1 MFKQNNKSNYT
12 HSSQP
17 DSLSHRLRFEVEQTL
32 ASLYADSSLIDQLD
46 SLYLPFSGWLDKKA
60 SAGQGP
66 LFVGVGGAQG
76 CGKTT
81 FCSVISRV
89 LRKGF
94 DLNCIVLSLD
104 DLYSTRYDR
113 LKFANQTTDMFSVRG
128 VPGTHDVELA
138 MTLFE
143 RLKNLKEGEVM
154 RLPCFD
160 KSIDDRK
167 AVHLWQEVQGPVD
180 VILFEGW
187 CVGAPPIRNALN
199 RPINQLEQEMDADG
213 LWRKTINQL
222 LKQDYKDLFSKIDL
236 MVWMQAPNYDV
247 VYNWRNKQERML
259 ENHLH
264 DIHGI
269 LLDTIDLKVMSEE
282 ELKRFMQYYERLTRH
297 LLAVM
302 PDQADVLFK
311 LNEMQEVIDVRFPVE
326 H

>member
-1 MFKQNNKSNYT
+1 MFKQNNKSNYM

-17 DSLSHRLRFEVEQTL
+17 DSLSHRLRFEVERTL
-32 ASLYADSSLIDQLD
+32 ASLYAAPSLIDQLD
-46 SLYLPFSGWLDKKA
+46 SLYLPFSNWLDKKS
-60 SAGQGP
+60 SAGQEP

-104 DLYSTRYDR
+104 DLYSTRHDR
-113 LKFANQTTDMFSVRG
+113 LKFAKQTTDLFSVRG

-180 VILFEGW
+180 VVLFEGW
-187 CVGAPPIRNALN
+187 CVGAPPIRNILN
-199 RPINQLEQEMDADG
+199 LPINQLEQEMDADG
-213 LWRKTINQL
+213 LWRKTINQFL
-222 LKQDYKDLFSKIDL
+222 TQDYKTLFSKIDL
-236 MVWMQAPNYDV
+236 MVWMQAPH
-247 VYNWRNKQERML
+247 YNVIYGWRNKQERML

-264 DIHGI
+264 DIHGV
-269 LLDTIDLKVMSEE
+269 LLDTIDLKVMTEK
-282 ELKRFMQYYERLTRH
+282 ELKHFMQYYERLTRH

-302 PDQADVLFK
+302 PSQADVLFK
-311 LNEMQEVIDVRFPVE
+311 LNEAQEVIDVRFPVE